1 MSAVESLQMTEDRN
15 IVKHAVG
22 IVMENSLL
30 CGMLT
35 NEYNLFYINFYS
47 CAQGFGGETWGKE
60 TIGETKT

>member
-47 CAQGFGGETWGKE
+47 CAQGFGGET
-60 TIGETKT
+60 